1 MSLCIN
7 VRTKK
12 WKLYK
17 YDLLKKLKLIHS
29 FLRHAKILEK
39 QTIFRA
45 IGLCVFAIFLT
56 NVCLHTYQYF
66 LKKNDEQV
74 YVCSKWSEY
83 VQQIEKHAA
92 FMASIV
98 SSANGKKII
107 SISHSSPY
115 LPQDL
120 GFIEYIHTSAAKNI
134 KRPNSVCIEMPF
146 SGKAASYVVEVPLK
160 NFSRALGVAS
170 LTPQPNGILVSP
182 WGRFDYVSR
191 MPSLGSS
198 FITDR
203 ASRVIGEI
211 ACLFGVFCICL
222 CVHIIT
228 VLYARRFLRESLTR
242 VTQGLERSQ
251 QLLKEKQTEL
261 SLVQEKIEL
270 FRKKDAV
277 EREITDFLE
286 SSQKRQKERILAFAT
301 LLSHDH
307 SHNEIAQELL
317 DTATKLN
324 AGSLELSPSKEVS
337 LFDLLE
343 NAKTAV
349 ALDYLRS
356 EVTLTLDDSIRGMYV
371 THNEFALLLYM
382 ICALKTVERRCFKR
396 AEVRVTKSQSDDNTI
411 IISLTGNPVP
421 LQSFLY
427 EKDFVIGGVN
437 ISHES
442 IELLC
447 KDLSISVDGSEKIL
461 LLKFNPPCGKTKHES
476 PHYENVVPLFA

>member
-12 WKLYK
+12 WKSYK
-17 YDLLKKLKLIHS
+17 DDLLKKVKIIHS
-29 FLRHAKILEK
+29 FLRHTKIVEK
-39 QTIFRA
+39 QTLFRA
-45 IGLCVFAIFLT
+45 IGLCVFAIFMM
-56 NVCLHTYQYF
+56 NACFHTHHYF
-66 LKKNDEQV
+66 LRKDHEQV
-74 YVCSKWSEY
+74 CVINKWGAY
-83 VQQIEKHAA
+83 VQQIERHAT
-92 FMASIV
+92 FMVSVLSSI
-98 SSANGKKII
+98 NGKKLI
-107 SISHSSPY
+107 SLSHSSPY
-115 LPQDL
+115 APQGI
-120 GFIEYIHTSAAKNI
+120 GFMEYIHTIGSKNI
-134 KRPNSVCIEMPF
+134 KSRNSLYIETPF

-228 VLYARRFLRESLTR
+228 VLYTRRFLRESLTR
-242 VTQGLERSQ
+242 ATQGLERSQ
-251 QLLKEKQTEL
+251 QLLKEKQKEL

-277 EREITDFLE
+277 EREITNFLE

-324 AGSLELSPSKEVS
+324 AGSLELSPSKKVS

-371 THNEFALLLYM
+371 IHNEFALLLYM

-421 LQSFLY
+421 SQSFLY

-461 LLKFNPPCGKTKHES
+461 LLKFNPPCEKTKHES